1 MSKTYRIA
9 VGGFHIECSEFTPY
23 RSDEKAFF
31 VQRGQELLNRH
42 PWITGD
48 MSRIPAERVERFG
61 TIDKIEGVDWVP
73 LTYAG
78 ALPGGPVTNEFFTKW
93 EDEFIDMLVRANEE
107 APLDGLLL
115 TIHGAASVEGV
126 DDAEGQFAARCRDVL
141 GKDVVIG
148 ASMDLHGCISEQI
161 FTACDLLT
169 GYRTAPH
176 IDQAWTAARAARAI
190 IKVLDN
196 PARPL
201 FRAKVDVPVL
211 LPGEKTSTEVEPG
224 TSLYAKLDAYNL
236 QDDVFDTAI
245 WMGFPWADMERCHG
259 AVVAY
264 GFDKDA
270 VSDAAMRAA
279 QDFWDAAGK
288 FEFVG
293 PTDTA
298 TGAIAQA
305 LASDAQP
312 FFLSDTG
319 DNPGAGGTDDS
330 TVFLRELYDTYR
342 EQGSAKRVIFASL
355 NDPAAV
361 EACVAA
367 GEGAAVELGVGAM
380 NGGVSGEPVH
390 MAGTVQKLFCDRT
403 GGQSAVIADGA
414 FKVIVTTART
424 QFGTAAQFEAA
435 GISFDT
441 EDIVVVKMGYLEPD
455 LSAAAKG
462 WVMALT
468 PGAVDQDLPR
478 LGHKNIRRPLYPF
491 DELPFDPHMTVEV
504 KVRG

>member
-1 MSKTYRIA
+1 MSCTYRIA

-31 VQRGQELLNRH
+31 VQRGRELLDRH

-48 MSRIPAERVERFG
+48 MSRLSPECIERFG
-61 TIDKIEGVDWVP
+61 AIEPITDVDWVP

-78 ALPGGPVTNEFFTKW
+78 ALPGGPVTNAFFTAW
-93 EDEFIDMLVRANEE
+93 EDEFVDLLARANEE
-107 APLDGLLL
+107 APLDALLL

-126 DDAEGQFAARCRDVL
+126 EDAEGQLAARCREVL
-141 GKDVVIG
+141 GDGVVIG

-161 FTACDLLT
+161 FSACDLLT

-176 IDQAWTAARAARAI
+176 IDQPWTAWRAARAI
-190 IKVLDN
+190 VKVLDN
-196 PARPL
+196 PDRVL
-201 FRAKVDVPVL
+201 YRAKVDVPVL

-224 TSLYAKLDAYNL
+224 LSLYAKLDAYDL

-245 WMGFPWADMERCHG
+245 WMGYPWADMERCHG

-264 GFDKDA
+264 GFDERA
-270 VSDAAMRAA
+270 VSAAAKDAA
-279 QDFWDAAGK
+279 QDFWDVAGD

-298 TGAIAQA
+298 TGAIGQA
-305 LASDAQP
+305 LASGAHP

-342 EQGSAKRVIFASL
+342 AQGCSKRVIFASL

-361 EACVAA
+361 SACVEA
-367 GEGAAVELGVGAM
+367 GEGAAVSLAVGAM
-380 NGGVSGEPVH
+380 TGGVSGEPV
-390 MAGTVQKLFCDRT
+390 AIDGVVRKLFVDRT
-403 GGQSAVIADGA
+403 GGQSAVIADGD

-424 QFGTAAQFEAA
+424 QFGTAAQYEAA
-435 GISFDT
+435 GSAFAD

-455 LSAAAKG
+455 LSHAANG

-468 PGAVDQDLPR
+468 PGAVDQDLTR

-491 DELPFDPHMTVEV
+491 DELPFDPQLTVEV
-504 KVRG
+504 KARG